1 MDITQFITKMIG
13 KENVVKFEQEVK
25 DFLEQLDLRWEE
37 NAKDHKLLA
46 EILRKMNEKLDEIK
60 EKLEK

>member
-13 KENVVKFEQEVK
+13 KENVVKFEQQVK

-37 NAKDHKLLA
+37 NARDHKLLA
-46 EILRKMNEKLDEIK
+46 DVLKKMNEKLDEIK